1 MPFLNRF
8 GVYPEGADASAAA
21 AAAAA
26 AAAFARAD
34 AASFSRV
41 GNIPIS
47 SNVGMGANVGMG
59 GPAGLAFPNGLNLM
73 DPHVR
78 AAIARVRA
86 MAPNQLAPNQEH
98 LGMPNPWIM
107 QR

>member
-8 GVYPEGADASAAA
+8 GIYPDGLVD

-26 AAAFARAD
+26 AAAFARSAE

-41 GNIPIS
+41 GANIPNMG
-47 SNVGMGANVGMG
+47 SNVGNV
-59 GPAGLAFPNGLNLM
+59 GPAGIGPAGVAFANGLNLM

-86 MAPNQLAPNQEH
+86 VAPNIMGPNHEH
-98 LGMPNPWIM
+98 LALPNPWM
-107 QR
+107 MPR